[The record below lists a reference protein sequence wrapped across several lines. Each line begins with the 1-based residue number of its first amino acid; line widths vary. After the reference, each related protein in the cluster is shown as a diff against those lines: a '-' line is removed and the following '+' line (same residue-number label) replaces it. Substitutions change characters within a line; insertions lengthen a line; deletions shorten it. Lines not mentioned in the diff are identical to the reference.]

1 LGTSLHAEHPH
12 LEPLAK
18 KEAKEAKL
26 KGTTNDLDAIKG
38 AIKFSKGDE
47 PNR

>member
-18 KEAKEAKL
+18 KRS
-26 KGTTNDLDAIKG
+26 KGGKVKRDTNDLDAIKG